1 MKLPPSP
8 FSLLLGLTLCAAG
21 LHAGTTLLRDDFDGR
36 LADGWRWLR
45 EDRPAW
51 RIRNRGLEVRLQ
63 PGNMWG
69 GDNNARNVLLRPA
82 PDPADGP
89 IDVSVTVENFPR
101 EQYEQVDLVWYYDDS
116 HMVKCGLELVDGKLC
131 IVMGREEADRT
142 RTIAIVPI
150 RSFNVRLRLRV
161 DGNKIRGQFQTPESD
176 AWQTAGE
183 CDLPVKGP
191 PQISLQFYQGPAH
204 EERWAR
210 VTAFRLEQTTRQP

>member
-1 MKLPPSP
+1 MKRPPFFP
-8 FSLLLGLTLCAAG
+8 GLLLVLHLLPATLD
-21 LHAGTTLLRDDFDGR
+21 AGTTLIEEEFDGR

-69 GDNNARNVLLRPA
+69 GDNNARNVLLRSA
-82 PDPADGP
+82 PDPANGP
-89 IDVSVTVENFPR
+89 VDVSITVENTPR

-142 RTIAIVPI
+142 RTIAIIPI
-150 RSFNVRLRLRV
+150 RSFKVRLRLRV
-161 DGNKIRGQFQTPESD
+161 EGNRIRGQFRTPESD

-191 PQISLQFYQGPAH
+191 PQISLQFYQGPAQG
-204 EERWAR
+204 ERWAR
-210 VTAFRLEQTTRQP
+210 VTSFRLEQAMP